1 MSISS
6 PLADCA
12 PSEERILIIYTGGT
26 IGMEVSSKGL
36 LPAGHFD
43 KRLDQA
49 LTQLSLPERGRL
61 PVFDLMSYPTPIDS
75 STATPA
81 NWQQIATD
89 IDTRLSDYRGFV
101 ILHGTDTLSWTAAS
115 LAYQLQGIDRPVVVT
130 GAMQPLGVANSDA
143 LENIQGALHFA
154 AQPALQEVA
163 IYFAG
168 QLFRGVRAVKQHT
181 EAPEAFASPNY
192 PRLGARVEED
202 FVYYPSRGLPH
213 QQRGAPRFELPSYSH
228 LAQGEVIRV
237 TLWPGMA
244 AWQLAAWLNDDRVR
258 GALLELWGAGNIA
271 NDPDIL
277 AAIAAASGEG
287 KLIAAISQAPQG
299 SVHLG
304 AYAAGHELVEA
315 GVLSGDGMTPEAAYT
330 KLIHLLAQPLTEAER
345 RQQFV
350 TSLVGER

>member
-1 MSISS
+1 MSICS
-6 PLADCA
+6 PLADHA
-12 PSEERILIIYTGGT
+12 PSEARILIIYTGGT

-36 LPAGHFD
+36 LAAGDFE

-49 LTQLSLPERGRL
+49 LHRLSLPERSRL
-61 PVFDLMSYPTPIDS
+61 PLFDLISYTTPIDS
-75 STATPA
+75 SAATPA
-81 NWQQIATD
+81 HWQQIAAD
-89 IDTRLSDYRGFV
+89 IDARLSDYRGFV

-115 LAYQLQGIDRPVVVT
+115 LAYQLQGLDRPVVVT
-130 GAMQPLGVANSDA
+130 GAMQPLDVANSDA

-154 AQPALQEVA
+154 AQPGLQEVA

-168 QLFRGVRAVKQHT
+168 QLFRGVRAVKQRT

-192 PRLGARVEED
+192 PLIGARVEED
-202 FVYYPSRGLPH
+202 FIYYPSRGLLH
-213 QQRGAPRFELPSYSH
+213 QQRGAPRFELPDYSP

-244 AWQLAAWLNDDRVR
+244 AWQLSAWLNDDRVQ
-258 GALLELWGAGNIA
+258 GALLALWGAGNMA
-271 NDPDIL
+271 DDPEVL

-304 AYAAGHELVEA
+304 AYAAGHDLLEA
-315 GVLSGDGMTPEAAYT
+315 GVLSGDDMTPEAAYT
-330 KLIHLLAQPLTEAER
+330 KLVHLLAQPLTEAER